1 MHNWREKKISKEKK
15 NGIISFSKFSNF
27 IISRAIISCISPP
40 LCISN
45 VRRIQ
50 RIRWKHRHSTYNF
63 RICFVSH
70 RSNRKKENPAILKT
84 WTIESIHPFLSPLSL
99 FFIFLAYLVERKRAR
114 WRGQRSSGNRL
125 DKLGQ
130 LIINGREIQ
139 AIENQPRLKFN

>member
-1 MHNWREKKISKEKK
+1 MTRKKKSQKKRE

-99 FFIFLAYLVERKRAR
+99 FFVFLARAPPR
-114 WRGQRSSGNRL
+114 RTEESSMKGDSDRL
-125 DKLGQ
+125 GIVSTSLA
-130 LIINGREIQ
+130 N
-139 AIENQPRLKFN
+139 